1 VAVVPTRTTLDE
13 ATAIYQD
20 RLAYS
25 PNRDRAKE
33 LLDRLS
39 AAERSGRDDEA
50 RVLLAELSEL

>member
-1 VAVVPTRTTLDE
+1 VQSRSLIDQ

-33 LLDRLS
+33 LLDRL
-39 AAERSGRDDEA
+39 ATAERSGREDEA
-50 RVLLAELSEL
+50 RSLLGELSEL